1 MAAGHSGQRKTI
13 LFASQTFIWKGITG
27 DINRF
32 INNYYTYRR
41 GKAPR
46 EKKYRLLE
54 PLPIPE
60 QRWKDITL
68 DFVTR
73 FPESKKGNNAIL
85 TVTCRLLKDRY
96 FITYKAGEL
105 GTSTEATAQI
115 LYRYV

>member
-1 MAAGHSGQRKTI
+1 M
-13 LFASQTFIWKGITG
+13 TG

-32 INNYYTYRR
+32 INNYYTCRR

-60 QRWKDITL
+60 QRWKDIAM
-68 DFVTR
+68 DFVTG

-85 TVTCRLLKDRY
+85 TITCRLLKDRH
-96 FITYKAGEL
+96 FIAYKAGEL
-105 GTSTEATAQI
+105 GTSAEATAQM
-115 LYRYV
+115 LYRHVQKHYRWSDSIVSNRGP

>member
-1 MAAGHSGQRKTI
+1 M
-13 LFASQTFIWKGITG
+13 TG

-32 INNYYTYRR
+32 INNYYTCRR

-60 QRWKDITL
+60 QRWKDITM
-68 DFVTR
+68 DFVTG
-73 FPESKKGNNAIL
+73 FPELKKGNNAIL
-85 TVTCRLLKDRY
+85 TVTCRLLKDRH
-96 FITYKAGEL
+96 FIAYKAGEL
-105 GTSTEATAQI
+105 GTSAEATAQI